1 MKCDL
6 EKVKVK
12 DSEAVKSEIRIS
24 QMKQEHQ
31 EQQTQLSSYKMQ
43 HDSLLLSKQSL
54 EADYNNLKA
63 QLANI
68 DSNFE

>member
-31 EQQTQLSSYKMQ
+31 ELQTQLSSYKMQ

-54 EADYNNLKA
+54 EADYNNLRA